1 MPENHPA
8 DFVRRSHIGAALAA
22 RPAGAVALARR
33 VLIALTGVDTV
44 SFIINPISRFGYVGD
59 GRKAMLTLKDKVFD
73 ALMLRRTKARI
84 GWPLLSEIGSA
95 LVLSAALH

>member
-1 MPENHPA
+1 VEYSLH
-8 DFVRRSHIGAALAA
+8 SL
-22 RPAGAVALARR
+22 
-33 VLIALTGVDTV
+33 VLTLTV